1 MARPTRPGHTKSSRV
16 QIKPIPEET
25 NKQPTFMTKRIVLML
40 FATVALVV
48 GAVGCRTAHGAG
60 EDIENA
66 GQKIQEHTPP

>member
-1 MARPTRPGHTKSSRV
+1 M
-16 QIKPIPEET
+16 
-25 NKQPTFMTKRIVLML
+25 MKRIVLLL
-40 FATVALVV
+40 FATLTLAF

>member
-1 MARPTRPGHTKSSRV
+1 M
-16 QIKPIPEET
+16 KPNGI
-25 NKQPTFMTKRIVLML
+25 MTKKLVLL
-40 FATVALVV
+40 LIAAVAIAC